1 MLQSKQEYQAIGNQ
15 ISVKQTGMTLIEL
28 LIAVAIVGILGAVAY
43 PSYRTYV
50 AQANRSE
57 IKGILLENAQFLE
70 RNYTT
75 NNCYHRTDAACATAT
90 AAITLPF
97 AQSPKTGTA
106 KYSITAAYNADLAAA
121 CATFG
126 QCFTLSA
133 APTGSMTG
141 DQCGTFTLDHVGRQ
155 GAANIDGD
163 STSVNDPEDNA
174 ICWQR

>member
-1 MLQSKQEYQAIGNQ
+1 
-15 ISVKQTGMTLIEL
+15 MTLIEL
-28 LIAVAIVGILGAVAY
+28 LITVVIVGILAAIAY
-43 PSYRTYV
+43 PSYQTFV

-57 IKGILLENAQFLE
+57 AKGILLESSQFLE

-75 NNCYHRTDAACATAT
+75 NNCYHRTDAACATAAT
-90 AAITLPF
+90 TVALPF

-106 KYSITAAYNADLAAA
+106 KYNISAVYNADLAAA
-121 CATFG
+121 CTTTG

-141 DQCGTFTLDHVGRQ
+141 DQCGTITLDQAGRQ
-155 GAANIDGD
+155 GAADIDGD
-163 STSVNDPEDNA
+163 ANAANDPEDNA